1 VGHKIVYRTT
11 LGEGQD
17 GDAFEA
23 FMRERYFPAVR
34 KGPTRVGQVLG
45 LELWRGLADT
55 HESTDTF
62 LVVMDFSGLSTGKL
76 QVDDEQVVSAF
87 EAFGAPLERVGAFS
101 EKGVWPEDTA
111 EEE

>member
-1 VGHKIVYRTT
+1 MGHKIVYRTT

-45 LELWRGLADT
+45 LQLWRGLADA
-55 HESTDTF
+55 HESTDTL
-62 LVVMDFSGLSTGKL
+62 LVVMDFGGLSTGEL
-76 QVDDEQVVSAF
+76 YVDDHDVESAF
-87 EAFGAPLERVGAFS
+87 EAFGASLERVGAFS
-101 EKGVWPEDTA
+101 EKGVWPEATA
-111 EEE
+111 EE